1 MNSAALRNAVGLKIF
16 TLVGDAVTTMNHSC
30 FFQQFGLQEP

>member
-1 MNSAALRNAVGLKIF
+1 MILPAFDIAVRLKF
-16 TLVGDAVTTMNHSC
+16 SPLVGDAVTTMNHSC